1 MPLLEVSDLTV
12 RFGGILALDR
22 ISFKVDYGETL
33 AIVGPNGC
41 GKTTL
46 LNALSGFVKASG
58 SIRIEGK
65 EIASKPAWWR
75 ARRGFGRTMQV
86 PRCFESLTLEENL
99 GLANWATKLKAS
111 TNPLTRASQVI
122 FSCFEPL
129 LTPAQNPSTF
139 AGLEKAVEAQLRRVF
154 ETSGSKLVMLDEPFA
169 GQGKVCRDWVLS
181 RIRGGDRSVAGSGL
195 GPAVL
200 VIEHHLD
207 MILPVVDRVLALSRG
222 QISFWGTKG
231 EYNDKRI
238 S

>member
-1 MPLLEVSDLTV
+1 MHLLEVSDLTV
-12 RFGGILALDR
+12 RFGGALALNR
-22 ISFKVDYGETL
+22 ISFQVDYGETV

-46 LNALSGFVKASG
+46 LNALSGFVEASG
-58 SIRIEGK
+58 SIRIEGQ

-75 ARRGFGRTMQV
+75 ARRCFGRTMQI
-86 PRCFESLTLEENL
+86 PKCFESLTLEENL
-99 GLANWATKLKAS
+99 ELASWATKLKAS

-129 LTPAQNPSTF
+129 LAPTQSPSTF
-139 AGLEKAVEAQLRRVF
+139 VGLEKSVESQLRRVL
-154 ETSGSKLVMLDEPFA
+154 ENGGHKLVMLDEPFA

-181 RIRGGDRSVAGSGL
+181 RIRGTRSASDPEL
-195 GPAVL
+195 SPAVL

-207 MILPVVDRVLALSRG
+207 MILPVVDRVLSLSRG
-222 QISFWGTKG
+222 QISFWGTKE

-238 S
+238 A